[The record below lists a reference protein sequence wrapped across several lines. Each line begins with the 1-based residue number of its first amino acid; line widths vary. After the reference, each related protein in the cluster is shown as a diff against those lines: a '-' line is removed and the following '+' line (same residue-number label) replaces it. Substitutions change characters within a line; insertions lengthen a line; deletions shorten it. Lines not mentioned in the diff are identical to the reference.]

1 MKNEPNALSL
11 PPVIAIDEEKCVN
24 CHMCIAVCPVKYCID
39 GSGDKVTIDP
49 DLCIGCGS
57 CVRACTQKARVI
69 VDDAAAFIEALGRG
83 ERIVAVVA
91 PAIAASYPGEHR
103 RFLGWLRSL
112 GVEACFDVSFGAE
125 LTVRSY
131 LRHVES
137 ARPELV
143 IAQPCP
149 AIVNY
154 IEIYRPELLG
164 RLAPADSPMLHTVK
178 MIREFYPAYRDC
190 KTLVVSP
197 CAAKK
202 REFEETGAG
211 DYNVTLRSLD
221 DMLKRRNV
229 DLSRQPEADFDN
241 SPAERA
247 VLFSTPGGLLRT
259 VERDR
264 PDLRAAARKIEG
276 PELVYPY
283 LDTLPEALEK
293 GVNPL
298 LVDCL
303 NCEYGC
309 NAGPGTLTQDMAPDV
324 IERAVERRAEE
335 GRLAYAGKKGG
346 DRVAR
351 RRVDKALSRYWKPGL
366 YARSYVDRS
375 SNYRIRIPS
384 NAELEALYADMLKES
399 LQDQLN
405 CAACGYKSCRGMAIA
420 VFNGL
425 NKKENCHLY
434 KQRVIERERGVVD
447 ESTARLHEE
456 IQRTLEDVRAISG
469 ELASLHDHAEAQFSA
484 IRASS
489 DAVREMVGTLSSDSG
504 IASGKRAQIVALA
517 GAAED
522 GERGMRATMETI
534 RRTSAEVSGIGSMI
548 DVIQDVADTTNLLA
562 MNAAIQAARAGAA
575 GKGFAVVAD
584 EIRRLAEAT
593 KNQADGIGASLGSVI
608 EQIAASDG
616 MILKTEASMQ
626 AMSRDVGV
634 MAEEMSGL
642 IDSFSGLSSGGAT
655 VMAGIDDLKTA
666 TGEVRSI
673 YANISSELERLF
685 SRIGAIASISEKTQ
699 ETISDISR

>member
-1 MKNEPNALSL
+1 
-11 PPVIAIDEEKCVN
+11 
-24 CHMCIAVCPVKYCID
+24 MCIAVCPVKYCID
-39 GSGDKVTIDP
+39 GSGDKVTINP

-57 CVRACTQKARVI
+57 CVKVCTQKARVI
-69 VDDAAAFIEALGRG
+69 IDDAARFVEALGRG
-83 ERIVAVVA
+83 EKLVAVVA

-103 RFLGWLRSL
+103 RFLGWLKGL
-112 GVEACFDVSFGAE
+112 GVSACFDVSFGAE

-131 LRHVES
+131 LRHIE
-137 ARPELV
+137 ATRPELV

-164 RLAPADSPMLHTVK
+164 YLAPADSPMLHTIK
-178 MIREFYPAYRDC
+178 MIREYYPAYRDH
-190 KTLVVSP
+190 KILVVSP

-221 DMLKRRNV
+221 DMLKQRKV
-229 DLSRQPEADFDN
+229 DLSRQPEAEFEN

-259 VERDR
+259 VERDL
-264 PDLRAAARKIEG
+264 PDVRAVARKIEG

-283 LDTLPEALEK
+283 LDTLPEALGK

-309 NAGPGTLTQDMAPDV
+309 NAGPGTLNQDLAPDV
-324 IERAVERRAEE
+324 IEWAVERRAKE
-335 GRLAYAGKKGG
+335 GRVAYAGTRGD

-351 RRVDKALSRYWKPGL
+351 RRVEKALSRYWKPGL
-366 YARSYVDRS
+366 YARTYVDRS
-375 SNYRIRIPS
+375 ASYALRIPT
-384 NAELEALYADMLKES
+384 NAELEALYADMLKKGAED
-399 LQDQLN
+399 LLN

-420 VFNGL
+420 IHNGL
-425 NKKENCHLY
+425 NKKENCHLF
-434 KQRVIERERGVVD
+434 KQRVIEREQRIVD
-447 ESTARLHEE
+447 EASVRLHEE
-456 IQRTLEDVRAISG
+456 IQRMLEDVRAISG
-469 ELASLHDHAEAQFSA
+469 ELSSLHSRSEAQFEA
-484 IRASS
+484 IQASS
-489 DAVREMVGTLSSDSG
+489 TAVREMVDTLSSDSG
-504 IASGKRAQIVALA
+504 IASGKRTQIMALA

-522 GERGMRATMETI
+522 GESGMRSTMETI
-534 RRTSAEVSGIGSMI
+534 RQTAAEVSGIGSMM

-562 MNAAIQAARAGAA
+562 MNAAIQAARAGTA
-575 GKGFAVVAD
+575 GKGFAVVAG

-593 KNQADGIGASLGSVI
+593 KSQTDGIGASLGSII
-608 EQIAASDG
+608 EQIASSDDL
-616 MILKTEASMQ
+616 ILRTEASMQ
-626 AMSRDVGV
+626 AMSRDVSV

-655 VMAGIDDLKTA
+655 VMAGIDELKTA

-673 YANISSELERLF
+673 YANISVELERLF
-685 SRIGAIASISEKTQ
+685 SRIGAIASISERTQ
-699 ETISDISR
+699 ATISAMSR